1 MMLRLTSLRTRLM
14 LYTGVLVLVGLGIQG
29 ASSVWIARRNA
40 LATLD
45 TVTIALA
52 RSNAA
57 AIAQWLDTRHHLV
70 RSLGPSASAADPMPL
85 LRQAEIGGGFD
96 TTYIGHADRR
106 AIFSK
111 PQTLPANYDPTG
123 RPWYTQAAAATSSVI
138 TDPYV
143 DAGSGKLVITFAAG
157 VREGARI
164 AAVVAGDL
172 FMDGVVN
179 NVASI
184 RPTPSTYGFIVKSDG
199 RVMVHE
205 DAALLLKPASA
216 FAPELQPAQLAAL
229 SSAAT
234 LTPMTV
240 QGETRLMRL
249 APIPGSDWTLVIAL
263 DRDEA
268 LAGVSRVIWNSFVSS
283 LVIAALAVLLIGAV
297 LSSSL
302 KPLRTLRQAMD
313 DVSSGEGDLT
323 RRLPSTGG
331 DELAAIAAGFNRFVE
346 KLQHTMVQIR
356 GSADSIATASAEIA
370 AGNQDLSGRTEKT
383 ASNLQQTAASM
394 EQITAT
400 VRQSADASRQAKQ
413 MVSSAE
419 QAAQRGAESTREV
432 VATMDAIQQDS
443 RKMSDIVGVIDGI
456 AFQTNILALNAAV
469 EAARAGEQGR
479 GFAVVAGEVRTLA
492 QRSAQSAREIKD
504 LIGDSVRKVGAG
516 SALVQTAGS
525 TMQEIVQSVQQ
536 VSDVIGEITAAAHE
550 QSEGI
555 GQVNVAVN
563 QLDQMTQENAALVE
577 QSAAAAHSM
586 QDQSRRLAQAVAVF
600 RLG

>member
-1 MMLRLTSLRTRLM
+1 
-14 LYTGVLVLVGLGIQG
+14 VL
-29 ASSVWIARRNA
+29 
-40 LATLD
+40 
-45 TVTIALA
+45 
-52 RSNAA
+52 
-57 AIAQWLDTRHHLV
+57 
-70 RSLGPSASAADPMPL
+70 
-85 LRQAEIGGGFD
+85 
-96 TTYIGHADRR
+96 
-106 AIFSK
+106 
-111 PQTLPANYDPTG
+111 
-123 RPWYTQAAAATSSVI
+123 
-138 TDPYV
+138 
-143 DAGSGKLVITFAAG
+143 G

-346 KLQHTMVQIR
+346 KLQHMMVQIR

>member
-143 DAGSGKLVITFAAG
+143 DAGSGKLVITFAAA

-346 KLQHTMVQIR
+346 KLQHMMVQIR

>member
-331 DELAAIAAGFNRFVE
+331 A
-346 KLQHTMVQIR
+346 
-356 GSADSIATASAEIA
+356 
-370 AGNQDLSGRTEKT
+370 
-383 ASNLQQTAASM
+383 
-394 EQITAT
+394 
-400 VRQSADASRQAKQ
+400 
-413 MVSSAE
+413 
-419 QAAQRGAESTREV
+419 
-432 VATMDAIQQDS
+432 
-443 RKMSDIVGVIDGI
+443 
-456 AFQTNILALNAAV
+456 
-469 EAARAGEQGR
+469 
-479 GFAVVAGEVRTLA
+479 
-492 QRSAQSAREIKD
+492 
-504 LIGDSVRKVGAG
+504 
-516 SALVQTAGS
+516 
-525 TMQEIVQSVQQ
+525 
-536 VSDVIGEITAAAHE
+536 
-550 QSEGI
+550 
-555 GQVNVAVN
+555 
-563 QLDQMTQENAALVE
+563 
-577 QSAAAAHSM
+577 
-586 QDQSRRLAQAVAVF
+586 
-600 RLG
+600 